1 LNIARTV
8 DVDRVVK
15 AAKSQR
21 GVVHVLKHR
30 YLCSKPGQNLIKKG
44 IEEGNVD
51 RIVVAACSP
60 TLHEATFRS
69 AAEASGINFYACEI
83 ANIREQCSWVH
94 DDMEEATDKAIKI
107 VRMAIEKVRRDEALA
122 SISVPVTKRAL
133 VIGGGISGIQA
144 ALDVANSGHEVV
156 LVEKQPSIGGHMAQ
170 LSETFPTLDCSQCI
184 LTPRMVEISQHPR
197 IKILTCSE
205 VTKVS
210 GYIGNFKVEVRR
222 RPKYVI
228 EELCDGCGECA
239 DVCSVEIPNEWEM
252 NLTTKKAIS
261 IPFPQAVPL
270 TYEID
275 MEHCIECYKCV
286 EVCGK
291 RGAINFS
298 QQESYITE
306 EVGAIILATGYDL
319 YALQEG
325 QEYGYGKYMDVIDGL
340 TFERILS
347 ASGPS
352 QGEVRRPSDGA
363 VPQEVV
369 FIQCVRSRDQEK
381 GVPYCSKI
389 CCMYTAKHALLYK
402 QRVPDG
408 QAYVFYMDI
417 RAGGKGYEEFVQRVM
432 EEYGVIYLRGRVSK
446 AFKEGDKMVVW
457 GEDTLTS
464 RKVEIAADLVV
475 LATAVVPSEGVRELA
490 DNLRVNIDEH
500 GFLSE
505 AHVKLRPVES
515 LTAGYY
521 LAGCAQAP
529 RDIAETIAQASAA
542 ASKVIALFSEDL
554 FFKEPTTVTIEEGLC
569 TGCGVC
575 VEACPYDALALNP
588 EKGKVDVIEVL
599 CEGCGACVSSCIC
612 RAIRLRNLTDRQIFE
627 MIEAI
632 GNS

>member
-15 AAKSQR
+15 VVKSYR
-21 GVVHVLKHR
+21 GVVHAFKHR
-30 YLCSKPGQNLIKKG
+30 YLCSKPGQNLIKEG
-44 IEEGNVD
+44 IEEDKID

-69 AAEASGINFYACEI
+69 TAEASGINFYACEI

-94 DDMEEATDKAIKI
+94 EDLEKATGKAIQI
-107 VRMAIEKVRRDEALA
+107 VKMAIEKVRRDEALTP
-122 SISVPVTKRAL
+122 ISVPVTKRAL
-133 VIGGGISGIQA
+133 VVGGGISGIQA
-144 ALDVANSGHEVV
+144 ALDVANSGYEVV
-156 LVEKQPSIGGHMAQ
+156 LVEKKPSIGGHMAQ

-197 IKILTCSE
+197 IKILTYSE
-205 VTKVS
+205 ITKVS
-210 GYIGNFKVEVRR
+210 GYIGNFKAKVRTK
-222 RPKYVI
+222 PKYVI
-228 EELCDGCGECA
+228 EEVCDGCGECA

-252 NLTTKKAIS
+252 SLTTKKAIS

-275 MEHCIECYKCV
+275 MDHCIECYKCV

-291 RGAINFS
+291 RRAINLS
-298 QQESYITE
+298 QKESYITE
-306 EVGAIILATGYDL
+306 EVGAIILATGYDQ
-319 YALQEG
+319 YSLQEG

-347 ASGPS
+347 ASGPT
-352 QGEVRRPSDGA
+352 QGEIRRPSDGKI
-363 VPQEVV
+363 PKEVV

-389 CCMYTAKHALLYK
+389 CCMYTAKHARLYK

-408 QAYVFYMDI
+408 QAYVFYMDV

-464 RKVEIAADLVV
+464 RKIEIAADLVV
-475 LATAVVPSEGVRELA
+475 LATAIVPSEGVKELA
-490 DNLRVNIDEH
+490 DNLRLNIDEH

-529 RDIAETIAQASAA
+529 RDIAETIAQASAS

-554 FFKEPTTVTIEEGLC
+554 FFKEPTTVTIEESLC
-569 TGCGVC
+569 TGCSVC
-575 VEACPYDALALNP
+575 IEVCPYDALALNT
-588 EKGKVDVIEVL
+588 EKGKVDVIKVL

-612 RAIRLRNLTDRQIFE
+612 RAIRLRNLTDRQVFE

-632 GNS
+632 GRS

>member
-8 DVDRVVK
+8 DVDQVVK
-15 AAKSQR
+15 AVKSHR
-21 GVVHVLKHR
+21 GVVHTLKHR
-30 YLCSKPGQNLIKKG
+30 YLCSKPGQNLIKEE
-44 IEEGNVD
+44 IEEGKVD

-94 DDMEEATDKAIKI
+94 DDMEKATGKAIKI
-107 VRMAIEKVRRDEALA
+107 VRMAIEKVRRDEALTP
-122 SISVPVTKRAL
+122 ISVPVTKRAL
-133 VIGGGISGIQA
+133 VVGGGISGIQA
-144 ALDVANSGHEVV
+144 ALDVANSGYEVV

-205 VTKVS
+205 VTQVS

-222 RPKYVI
+222 RPRYVI
-228 EELCDGCGECA
+228 EEVCDGCGECA

-275 MEHCIECYKCV
+275 MDHCIECYKCV

-352 QGEVRRPSDGA
+352 QGEVRRPSDGKI
-363 VPQEVV
+363 PMEVV

-464 RKVEIAADLVV
+464 RTVEIAADLVV

-490 DNLRVNIDEH
+490 DNLRINIDEH

-529 RDIAETIAQASAA
+529 RDITETIAQASAA

-575 VEACPYDALALNP
+575 VEACPYDALALNT
-588 EKGKVDVIEVL
+588 EKGKVEVIEVL

-612 RAIRLRNLTDRQIFE
+612 RAIRLRNLTDRQVFE

-632 GNS
+632 GRS

>member
-1 LNIARTV
+1 MNIARTV

-15 AAKSQR
+15 AAKSYR
-21 GVVHVLKHR
+21 GVVHALKHR
-30 YLCSKPGQNLIKKG
+30 YLCSKPGQNLIKERV
-44 IEEGNVD
+44 EEGKID

-94 DDMEEATDKAIKI
+94 EDMEKATGKAIKI
-107 VRMAIEKVRRDEALA
+107 VRMAIEKVRRDEALTP
-122 SISVPVTKRAL
+122 ISVPVTKRAL
-133 VIGGGISGIQA
+133 VVGGGISGIQA
-144 ALDVANSGHEVV
+144 ALDVANSGYEVV
-156 LVEKQPSIGGHMAQ
+156 LVEKKPSIGGHMAQ

-197 IKILTCSE
+197 IKILTYSE

-222 RPKYVI
+222 KPKYVV

-275 MEHCIECYKCV
+275 MDHCIECYKCV

-291 RGAINFS
+291 RRAINFS
-298 QQESYITE
+298 EKESYITK
-306 EVGAIILATGYDL
+306 EVGAIILATGYDP
-319 YALQEG
+319 YSLQEG

-347 ASGPS
+347 ASGPT
-352 QGEVRRPSDGA
+352 QGEVRRPSDGKI
-363 VPQEVV
+363 PMEVV

-389 CCMYTAKHALLYK
+389 CCMYTAKHSLLYK

-446 AFKEGDKMVVW
+446 AFKEGGKMVVW

-542 ASKVIALFSEDL
+542 ASKVIALFSGDL
-554 FFKEPTTVTIEEGLC
+554 FFKEPTTDTIEEGLC
-569 TGCGVC
+569 TGCGMC
-575 VEACPYDALALNP
+575 VEACPYDALALNT
-588 EKGKVDVIEVL
+588 ETGKVNVIEVL

-612 RAIRLRNLTDRQIFE
+612 RAIQLRNLTDRQVFE
-627 MIEAI
+627 MIKVI
-632 GNS
+632 GKS

>member
-60 TLHEATFRS
+60 TLHEGTFRS

-107 VRMAIEKVRRDEALA
+107 VRMAIEKVRRDETLA